1 MSREGEVLVRRRGR
15 AEIETGRAEWGEKS
29 TAVGRGLGFSTLNR
43 HLKQQ
48 TVWSLWALNELD
60 GPQRSY

>member
-29 TAVGRGLGFSTLNR
+29 TAVAVVLVSAR
-43 HLKQQ
+43 
-48 TVWSLWALNELD
+48 
-60 GPQRSY
+60 